1 MKVSRRLLILLAILG
16 ILAWLI
22 VFDNRDSGLLYP
34 NIVQAHQSRSV
45 VTNTAHSTNRNAN
58 ESSTLL
64 ALRSRSGREAIFA
77 VAGFETRDWAPPSQ
91 PELSLPPPPPPP
103 PQAPPLPF
111 AYLGKQQKNGKWTVF
126 LSNQERTYIVMEGM
140 VIESAYRIEKITPPI
155 LSVTYL
161 PLQQLQ
167 TLTIGAT
174 E

>member
-1 MKVSRRLLILLAILG
+1 MKLSRRLLILLAMLG
-16 ILAWLI
+16 ILAWLV
-22 VFDNRDSGLLYP
+22 VFDKLDSGLFYP
-34 NIVQAHQSRSV
+34 SIVEAHQSRDNN
-45 VTNTAHSTNRNAN
+45 TNNAK

-64 ALRSRSGREAIFA
+64 ALHSRSGREDFIDA
-77 VAGFETRDWAPPSQ
+77 AGFETRDWTPPPQ

-111 AYLGKQQKNGKWTVF
+111 AYLGKQQHNGKWTVF
-126 LSNQERTYIVMEGM
+126 LTNQERTYIVMEGV
-140 VIESAYRIEKITPPI
+140 VIESAYRIEQITPPI

-167 TLTIGAT
+167 TLAIGAA